1 MNSATPMD
9 TGTAMII
16 ASRPVINVWNSSAA
30 MPNCTGLSSGSHC
43 SKVKKSAV
51 LARSAGTDRTTRKA
65 AIAAMIS
72 RTVAPAA
79 TLSERK
85 TRSPGRTAAPL
96 ISPATGGSPP
106 IDRLV
111 AVPTVGPTGS
121 LVSRSPG
128 EPSGSLTAAPSCCV
142 LAPVRPAAPGG
153 RKAHR
158 PVVLRRSGR
167 AQRVDRRADPAGQV
181 GRQRRVAELRQLGL
195 AGVAGRVGQER
206 LDELRLAGRQT
217 LGAGD
222 LVRGEDGRVRAG
234 VLEPV
239 VDLQHDVLVVTADLG
254 GRDRLAHGVRVRL
267 HRAGADVELGRGQA
281 VLGRVRTVD

>member
-9 TGTAMII
+9 TGTAMIS

-51 LARSAGTDRTTRKA
+51 LARSAGTDRTIRKA

-96 ISPATGGSPP
+96 ISPATGGPP
-106 IDRLV
+106 PTDGVV
-111 AVPTVGPTGS
+111 AVPIVGPTGS
-121 LVSRSPG
+121 R
-128 EPSGSLTAAPSCCV
+128 SLTAAPSCGV

-153 RKAHR
+153 SEAHR

-167 AQRVDRRADPAGQV
+167 AQRVDRRPDPAGQV
-181 GRQRRVAELRQLGL
+181 GRQRRVAERGQLGL

-206 LDELRLAGRQT
+206 LDELR
-217 LGAGD
+217 
-222 LVRGEDGRVRAG
+222 
-234 VLEPV
+234 
-239 VDLQHDVLVVTADLG
+239 
-254 GRDRLAHGVRVRL
+254 
-267 HRAGADVELGRGQA
+267 
-281 VLGRVRTVD
+281 